1 MRPERPSCLTK
12 SSCRK
17 KRPEKMWGDPLDRRS
32 APVGLRL
39 LVVAGWNTFNDARGE
54 RVRFRIAQMPF
65 GVLYP
70 NPRLLRLSIKLRR
83 AALFLLAASV
93 LLPGQGLPLP
103 HRTRKPADSND
114 KLTFSFAGVIR
125 KIDDK
130 SLDLEAVDT
139 RFINFL
145 ISPDSKLPSGLKE
158 GDPVRVDA
166 TQDDKGLYHAV
177 GGKVDTEILKQM
189 PKESPSPHLNEPSDP
204 GAPSAAA
211 AEPPERPATEVVRDT
226 PRYDTGDDGPPKLKH
241 GKATQRASR
250 DDVDAAVPT
259 TLDAKA
265 AARNAAMEPPPTAA
279 GSVPTMSGPGADLIE
294 RARDA
299 AANFLNN
306 LPNYVCT
313 QVTTRYQSETK
324 VPNWQALDNISAE
337 LVYEN
342 GKESYRNLQ
351 INNKPTKK
359 SPEESG
365 AWSSGEFGTVLEDL
379 FSPATA
385 ADFHFVRDTTTNRM
399 KSGNYDFT
407 VDRPHSHWKIAVQ
420 SQFLLPAYQGSV
432 WIEKSTARVLRIEMQ
447 ATEIPKQFPEDVVET
462 TVDYDYVS
470 LGTEKYLLPVHAEL
484 LSCERGSYR
493 CQRNTIDFRTYHKFT
508 GESTIKFN
516 Q

>member
-1 MRPERPSCLTK
+1 MNGRPATIPGADELGIA
-12 SSCRK
+12 
-17 KRPEKMWGDPLDRRS
+17 KMP
-32 APVGLRL
+32 
-39 LVVAGWNTFNDARGE
+39 
-54 RVRFRIAQMPF
+54 FRIPPP
-65 GVLYP
+65 LYP
-70 NPRLLRLSIKLRR
+70 NRRRLRLSVELRR
-83 AALFLLAASV
+83 AAFVFLAASV

-103 HRTRKPADSND
+103 HHTRKPSDNPD
-114 KLTFSFAGVIR
+114 KLTFSFPGVIR

-145 ISPDSKLPSGLKE
+145 IGPDAKLPKDLKE
-158 GDPVRVDA
+158 GDPVRIDA

-177 GGKVDTEILKQM
+177 AAKVDPAILKQM
-189 PKESPSPHLNEPSDP
+189 PKQSPAAQLDEPSDP
-204 GAPSAAA
+204 AAPA
-211 AEPPERPATEVVRDT
+211 AERPEPPATIVEKDT
-226 PRYDTGDDGPPKLKH
+226 PRYDKGDDGPPVLKR
-241 GKATQRASR
+241 GKPAQRASN
-250 DDVDAAVPT
+250 DDDSVPT
-259 TLDAKA
+259 TLDARA
-265 AARNAAMEPPPTAA
+265 AARNAAMEPPPA
-279 GSVPTMSGPGADLIE
+279 GPDGRNIATLGPGADLID
-294 RARDA
+294 RAHQA
-299 AANFLNN
+299 AATFLDG

-313 QVTTRYQSETK
+313 QVTTRYQSETR

-365 AWSSGEFGTVLEDL
+365 AWSYGEFGTVLEDL

-385 ADFHFVRDTTTNRM
+385 ADFHFNRDTLTNRM
-399 KSGNYDFT
+399 KSSNYDFN

-420 SQFLLPAYQGSV
+420 GQFLLPAYQGSV

-470 LGTEKYLLPVHAEL
+470 LGTGVDKYLLPVHAEL
-484 LSCERGSYR
+484 LSCERGTYR
-493 CQRNTIDFRTYHKFT
+493 CQRNTIDFRNYHKFS